1 MANKR
6 SDRPFMQWFDDL
18 LIPVTMGV
26 LSVLVLVQVVGMA
39 PSMRKA
45 MDRMEGRFVS
55 ATVAEP
61 ASVRSASG
69 SIVLTASSVADA
81 SHVVV
86 FRNGVSLGT
95 FTTNQM
101 DILVHEGDHITF
113 RDETPNGPEVFIYV
127 TDQAPNLLLPATGE
141 TVELGSGTA
150 TADLDQVSF
159 M

>member
-1 MANKR
+1 MASK
-6 SDRPFMQWFDDL
+6 RPFMQWFDDL

-39 PSMRKA
+39 PSVRQA

-55 ATVAEP
+55 ATVTEP

-69 SIVLTASSVADA
+69 SILLTASSAAVA

-101 DILVHEGDHITF
+101 AILVHEGDRITF
-113 RDETPNGPEVFIYV
+113 RDEMPNGPQVFIYV
-127 TDQAPNLLLPATGE
+127 TAQAPNLLLPATGE
-141 TVELGSGTA
+141 TAELGAGTA